1 MMRGQV
7 LISLFCIVFFANAV
21 NADEIV
27 FTNGDRLTGKINHA
41 VDGKMVFT
49 SDLAGKVTVEM
60 TKIKT
65 FSTDEAVTVHL
76 NDGNVLTQK
85 IVGSTAGKF
94 AIEDTET
101 VKAQDFDVAA
111 ISSINPPPKPVPK
124 WTGNVSAAVTSTHG
138 NTKTELISASANLRK
153 RTEKDRTTISADY
166 ARGEQEDPDT
176 GETKKTEDWWRTKGK
191 YDYFFS
197 KKFYGYLDG
206 RYETDKIAALDR
218 RVIVGGGGGY
228 QWIESENMNFS
239 IEGGLASLYEK
250 YENQTDS
257 TSELSAQVG
266 YNFDKTLVKNLKFIH
281 DLTYY
286 PSLDRFSDYYLT
298 TTGELRAHFTERMFA
313 NFKAIL
319 NYDATPAIG
328 AGSTDTKYILGLGYS
343 F

>member
-1 MMRGQV
+1 MRVNV
-7 LISLFCIVFFANAV
+7 LILLCCMVVFAQTV
-21 NADEIV
+21 IADEIV

-41 VDGKMVFT
+41 KDGKLVFT
-49 SDLAGKVTVEM
+49 SDLAGKVTVELS
-60 TKIKT
+60 KIQT
-65 FSTDEAVTVHL
+65 FSTDEAITVYL
-76 NDGNVLTQK
+76 KDGNVLVQK
-85 IVGSTAGKF
+85 IVSSTAGKF
-94 AIEDTET
+94 AVEGTET
-101 VKAQDFDVAA
+101 VKAQDFEVAA
-111 ISSINPPPKPVPK
+111 ISSINPPKPK

-138 NTKTELISASANLRK
+138 NTKTELISASANLTK
-153 RTEKDRTTISADY
+153 RTEKDRTKISADY

-176 GETKKTEDWWRTKGK
+176 GEMKKTEDWWRTKGK

-206 RYETDKIAALDR
+206 RYETDKIAELDR

-228 QWIESENMNFS
+228 QWIESENINFS
-239 IEGGLASLYEK
+239 IEAGLASLYEK

-257 TSELSAQVG
+257 TSELSAQLG
-266 YNFDKTLVKNLKFIH
+266 YNFDKTLAKNLKFIH

-286 PSLDRFSDYYLT
+286 PSLDKFSDYYLT